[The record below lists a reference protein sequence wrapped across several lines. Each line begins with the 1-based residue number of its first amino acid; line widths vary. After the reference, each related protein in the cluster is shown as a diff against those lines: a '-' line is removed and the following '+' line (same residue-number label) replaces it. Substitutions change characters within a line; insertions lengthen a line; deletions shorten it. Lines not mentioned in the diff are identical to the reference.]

1 MKKYRR
7 SMSHDTGEWCK
18 FEKKKIF
25 GSKYDTRNS
34 VNSNAS
40 TGKSENF
47 YFDVLLL
54 SIAYKSFS

>member
-7 SMSHDTGEWCK
+7 SMPDDTGEWCK
-18 FEKKKIF
+18 FEKKNFF

-40 TGKSENF
+40 TAKSENL